1 VSESGSIPVG
11 EERERIAI
19 ELSLCQAHVDNSSQR
34 VWQSGAIILAGGL
47 AALGLMLAINES
59 DLASAIITTIFSVG
73 AIVVLQSWQYLVLRE
88 RQLQK
93 VSIKRMGDLEDLL
106 RLRREDLIQ
115 DRDEEL
121 SQDFEDLILGRTTT
135 DRLVRISQFIQVGWV
150 LVAVWRWLIYA
161 GVLD

>member
-1 VSESGSIPVG
+1 VSEGRSIPVG

-47 AALGLMLAINES
+47 AALGLMLAIDES
-59 DLASAIITTIFSVG
+59 ELASAVITTVFSAG
-73 AIVVLQSWQYLVLRE
+73 AIIVLQSWQFLVLRE

-93 VSIKRMGDLEDLL
+93 VSIKRMGYLEDLL
-106 RLRREDLIQ
+106 HLRREDLIQ
-115 DRDEEL
+115 DRDDEL
-121 SQDFEDLILGRTTT
+121 SQDVEDLVLGKTTT
-135 DRLVRISQFIQVGWV
+135 DRLVRISQFIQLGWV
-150 LVAVWRWLIYA
+150 LVAAWRWLIYA